1 MISRYRV
8 KEVDGKFIPQVWFF
22 GWDGIDR
29 SSDYL
34 WYVHE
39 YHLEYCAWDTLE
51 QARKRIQ
58 KYRNVDK
65 QVKYH
70 KA

>member
-8 KEVDGKFIPQVWFF
+8 KEVDGKFIPQEWFF
-22 GWDGIDR
+22 GWYGIDR

-34 WYVHE
+34 WANNDYQI
-39 YHLEYCAWDTLE
+39 EYCGYRTLE

-58 KYRNVDK
+58 SYRKPK
-65 QVKYH
+65 QNVKYH
-70 KA
+70 KE

>member
-29 SSDYL
+29 SRDYL
-34 WYVHE
+34 WHTDE
-39 YHLEYCAWDTLE
+39 NHLEYCWWDTLE